1 MVQSL
6 TIATSDSGGGAG
18 IQADLKTF
26 AAMGVYG
33 VSIIVALTAQ
43 NTKEVRSI
51 YPIDIKFIEDQ
62 MDVIFEDFDISS
74 VKIGMLYDEKI
85 IKVVYNNLQKY
96 KAKNIVL
103 DPVMISK
110 SGAKLLQNSSI
121 NILKELLIPLAELL
135 TPNIPEAME
144 LTGVDIKNINEM
156 EMAAKLICEMGS
168 KNVLIKGGHLK
179 KATITDLLYY
189 NNKFY
194 YFESQKIDTKNTH
207 GTGCTYSS
215 AIAANLAKNYDLPEA
230 VRRAKEYVYNTIKYA
245 DQLNVGKGFGP
256 LNHFYFIN

>member
-1 MVQSL
+1 M
-6 TIATSDSGGGAG
+6 TSGNS
-18 IQADLKTF
+18 I
-26 AAMGVYG
+26 
-33 VSIIVALTAQ
+33 IIVALTAQ

-51 YPIDIKFIEDQ
+51 YPLDVKFIEDQ
-62 MDVIFEDFDISS
+62 MDVIFEDFDISA
-74 VKIGMLYDEKI
+74 VKIGMLYDENI
-85 IKVVYNNLQKY
+85 IKIVSKNLKKY
-96 KAKNIVL
+96 KAENIVL

-110 SGAKLLQNSSI
+110 SGAKLLKDSSI
-121 NILKELLIPLAELL
+121 NILKEHLMPSADLL

-144 LTGVDIKNINEM
+144 LTGIDIQNIKEM
-156 EMAAKLICEMGS
+156 EMAAKLICKMGCNS
-168 KNVLIKGGHLK
+168 VLIKGGHLK
-179 KATITDLLYY
+179 HDILTDLLYY

-230 VRRAKEYVYNTIKYA
+230 VKGAQEYVYNTIKYA
-245 DQLNVGKGFGP
+245 NRLNVGQGFGP